1 MNPRSHIP
9 LIAIVGPTAVGKT
22 ALALRLASS
31 VGGEVISADSRQ
43 VYRRMDIGTAKPS
56 LRDRAGVPHHLI
68 DVVEPDEDYSLA
80 RFLKDASQAIQNVN
94 CRSRT
99 PVLAGGSGQYIWGL
113 LEGWT
118 PPPAPPDPLLRERL
132 NAQLASEGLDS
143 LRQELFRRDPAAAGR
158 IDLRNPR
165 RVIRALEVSFGE
177 RPGGNATPRK
187 RPPLY
192 CVKVIG
198 LTLSRDALYKRID
211 DRVDSMIQ
219 SGWLDEVRSL
229 LDSGYAPRLPS
240 MSGLGY
246 REVVSHLRGDL
257 NLDDAVTRI
266 KHNTHKF
273 ARRQRAWFKPNDE
286 RIRWFDAAHGLES
299 PEEAAQ
305 TWLDTRAGP

>member
-1 MNPRSHIP
+1 MNPHSSIP
-9 LIAIVGPTAVGKT
+9 LVAIVGPTAVGKT
-22 ALALRLASS
+22 ALALRLASA

-56 LRDRAGVPHHLI
+56 ARDRVGVPHHLI
-68 DVVEPDEDYSLA
+68 DVVEPDDDYSLA
-80 RFLKDASQAIQNVN
+80 RFLKDATQAIQNVN

-118 PPPAPPDPLLRERL
+118 LPPAPPDPLLRERL
-132 NAQLASEGLDS
+132 NALLASEGLDS
-143 LRQELFRRDPAAAGR
+143 LRHDLLTRDPTAAAR

-165 RVIRALEVSFGE
+165 RVIRALEVSFGA
-177 RPGGNATPRK
+177 RPGENAAPSK
-187 RPPLY
+187 RPPPY
-192 CVKVIG
+192 RVKVIG
-198 LTLSRDALYKRID
+198 LTLSSDTLYKRID

-219 SGWLDEVRSL
+219 SGWIDEVGAL

-246 REVVSHLRGDL
+246 RELVSHLRGDL
-257 NLDDAVTRI
+257 FLDDAVIRI

-273 ARRQRAWFKPNDE
+273 ARRQRAWFKPTDE
-286 RIRWFDAAHGLES
+286 RIHWFDAAHGLE
-299 PEEAAQ
+299 PPQEAAQ
-305 TWLDTRAGP
+305 TWLDTHAGP